1 MTTPDELVATELAR
15 LSASFVEQL
24 PEQVRVV
31 EREVAAWL
39 RAPHDAS
46 RYETVS
52 HRVHQLK
59 GSGSTFGC
67 PGISHAARKLER
79 CIRRHR
85 SDIDAGRPPA
95 SGAVESAVDRLHNE
109 ATRVQMPS
117 RDPEVGE

>member
-15 LSASFVEQL
+15 LSANFVEQL
-24 PEQVRVV
+24 PEQVHVIA
-31 EREVAAWL
+31 REVATWL
-39 RAPHDAS
+39 HAPRDKA

-67 PGISHAARKLER
+67 PGISRTARKLER
-79 CIRRHR
+79 CIREYR
-85 SDIDAGRPPA
+85 SDIDAGRLPA
-95 SGAVESAVDRLHNE
+95 PGAVESAVDELHNE

-117 RDPEVGE
+117 RDPEGGE